1 MSKNPLPLRDLL
13 ILACSLA
20 WVSVAALYDLRAR
33 RLPNWLAGL
42 GIILAA
48 GSWIL
53 GEHQLNLITGSAL
66 VTALLMAVLLFA
78 FNIWGAGDAK
88 FLVILLLTFPSM
100 SLYIMLLAAVLGSQ
114 VGGLT
119 YALVWQQDTARKS
132 VPLVT
137 CMAVGWLVWSISK
150 LLMGTSSL

>member
-1 MSKNPLPLRDLL
+1 MSKISLPIRDLL
-13 ILACSLA
+13 TLTCSLA
-20 WVSVAALYDLRAR
+20 WVSVAALYDLRVR
-33 RLPNWLAGL
+33 RLPNWLAVL

-48 GSWIL
+48 GRWLL
-53 GEHQLNLITGSAL
+53 GEHQLDLVTGIAL
-66 VTALLMAVLLFA
+66 VTAMLMAVLLFA

-88 FLVILLLTFPSM
+88 FLVILLLAFPSM

-119 YALVWQQDTARKS
+119 FTLVRQQDTARKS

-150 LLMGTSSL
+150 LLLGTSSL